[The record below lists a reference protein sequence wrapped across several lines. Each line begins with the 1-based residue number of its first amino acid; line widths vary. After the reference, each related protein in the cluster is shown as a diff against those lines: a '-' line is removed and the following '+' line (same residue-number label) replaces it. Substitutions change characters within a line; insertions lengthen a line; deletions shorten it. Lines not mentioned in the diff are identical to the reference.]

1 MCATCKGAH
10 RFLGQMVCC
19 HSVYGWHR
27 GVLTRV
33 TRTGIVLANPVRLAA
48 SDSREAVDAEVGL
61 DAPLHPDEDL
71 AQVQF
76 FGGLFVPFGGL
87 YGLYPGF
94 GLGFGFI
101 I

>member
-10 RFLGQMVCC
+10 RFLGQMVRC

-27 GVLTRV
+27 GVLTNV
-33 TRTGIVLANPVRLAA
+33 TRTGIVIANPVRLASA
-48 SDSREAVDAEVGL
+48 EAEVAPQAEIGVDQPI
-61 DAPLHPDEDL
+61 DAARDVAE
-71 AQVQF
+71 VQF
-76 FGGLFVPFGGL
+76 FGGLFVPFWGL